1 MNQPSILVV
10 DDQPDNF
17 DVIKTILSEQNYLL
31 HYAASGEEAIAS
43 LNLFQ
48 PDVILLD
55 VMMPGTNGIEVCQQ
69 IKAIPKLLLNI
80 LTSLLKGERL

>member
-31 HYAASGEEAIAS
+31 HYAVSGEEAIAS
-43 LNLFQ
+43 LNRISARCNFARCDDAGNRWHRSVSANQ
-48 PDVILLD
+48 SHTKV
-55 VMMPGTNGIEVCQQ
+55 
-69 IKAIPKLLLNI
+69 LLNI

>member
-1 MNQPSILVV
+1 MPSILVV

-17 DVIKTILSEQNYLL
+17 DVIETLLSKQNYLL
-31 HYAASGEEAIAS
+31 HYSASGQEAIAS

-55 VMMPGTNGIEVCQQ
+55 WWCREWMG
-69 IKAIPKLLLNI
+69 
-80 LTSLLKGERL
+80 